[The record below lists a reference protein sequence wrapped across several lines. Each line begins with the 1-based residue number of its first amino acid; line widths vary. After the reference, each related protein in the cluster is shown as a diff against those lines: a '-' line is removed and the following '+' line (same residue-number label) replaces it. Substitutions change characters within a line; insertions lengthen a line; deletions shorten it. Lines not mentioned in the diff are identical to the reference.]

1 MTMYM
6 ASAPL
11 ATGCKQ
17 GLATPAPFGV
27 CDDHDPDAP
36 DAPRPRRAARRR
48 RTARD
53 PGRARSAALCRAG
66 DRSRHDH
73 RADRGQ
79 ASARSEEHTSEL
91 QSLKRISYAVFCLK
105 KKKCQNAM
113 YHAIHTNKK
122 PS

>member
-48 RTARD
+48 RTTRD

-79 ASARSEEHTSEL
+79 ASAGHREEFPPLRSEEHTSEL
-91 QSLKRISYAVFCLK
+91 QSLMRNSYAVFCLK
-105 KKKCQNAM
+105 
-113 YHAIHTNKK
+113 NKK
-122 PS
+122 ITIK